1 MNHLEKLF
9 VTNDAATIIK
19 ELEVKYE
26 RIIETKDFELA
37 LLDQALNKQTR
48 ILSELINFEVSTNR
62 WQTRAQDWTLIQ
74 VPLQQTLF
82 CWGPKVLV
90 WWPPCGLDFYLFWI
104 LKLNKSSS
112 KVPHIVYFCF
122 CSWKQSVNL
131 HKEGL
136 SALNTPIFR
145 HTLCRQTQR
154 TFKWSPDNQSC
165 NKYGLCVC
173 WWFHFSPGSTSSSKD
188 VSSSFT
194 DARTGGNKNWV

>member
-1 MNHLEKLF
+1 MIIPFILMTLMFGSGALLLQEVRCWSLSGVKVLITNVISSGTLVFRLIIESNPSAIFFQGMNKMVVNHLEKLF

-19 ELEVKYE
+19 ELEVKCE

-90 WWPPCGLDFYLFWI
+90 W
-104 LKLNKSSS
+104 
-112 KVPHIVYFCF
+112 
-122 CSWKQSVNL
+122 
-131 HKEGL
+131 
-136 SALNTPIFR
+136 
-145 HTLCRQTQR
+145 
-154 TFKWSPDNQSC
+154 
-165 NKYGLCVC
+165 
-173 WWFHFSPGSTSSSKD
+173 
-188 VSSSFT
+188 
-194 DARTGGNKNWV
+194 